1 MNRMPMKP
9 LLPLSAALLWAL
21 PSTAQNTCATAVP
34 ITAGIYTVPSVD
46 GSQVPAPVC
55 AQNGGGATAGE
66 WYSYT
71 PTAAYTVTINTAVGP
86 LTDSRV
92 HVYVGGCGAL
102 ACLIGDDDS
111 GINNTALVNFN
122 VAAGTT
128 YLIAFDNRWS
138 SSGFSFS
145 LTESPLVVPLFSFTP
160 LILSS
165 GNGSSLA
172 AVDMNGDHLDD
183 VVRATSTQITID
195 HQQTG
200 GGLVQSVYSTTTADH
215 SPGWSL
221 AAGDLDGN
229 GQNDLLYAGD
239 GVTFMMAN
247 ANGTAYTENSQPEWI
262 FCQRSNYVDINNDGH
277 LDAFICHDV
286 EPNVYYLNDGQGNL
300 TYYQGGLGDTP
311 DGGNYGS
318 IWVDYDNDHDVD
330 LFIAKCRGGLGP
342 ANIDQLHRNNGDG
355 TWTEVAA
362 QMNLADNQQS
372 WSSAWGDYDNDGDM
386 DVMQGASSF
395 TNGGHKLMRNDGGT
409 FTNMTVGS
417 GFDVLSGMSIEWI
430 THDFDNDGWLDVL
443 GGGKLMR
450 NNGDLTFSPHIV
462 TPTNGPVGD
471 LDNDGYLDI
480 VNYGTAYMNALS
492 GNNWLKVTL
501 EGTVSNTNGI
511 GARVEVLTPAGTQ
524 IRDIRSGDGFEY
536 MSTLNA
542 HFGLGQDS
550 QVDLVTVYWPSG
562 IVDVV
567 SAPAINGTVHVI
579 EGLST
584 GLGGTPAP
592 ATLSAYPNP
601 AEAALYLS
609 SGAPLRHATA
619 TVLNAAGQP
628 VLRTVLREPVVDLA
642 GIAPGVYVVQVE
654 LEGAL
659 LQERFVK
666 R

>member
-1 MNRMPMKP
+1 MKP
-9 LLPLSAALLWAL
+9 LFPLTLALLGTL
-21 PSTAQNTCATAVP
+21 PTLAQDNCASAVP
-34 ITAGIYTVPSVD
+34 ITAGTYVVSTVNGNQVPS
-46 GSQVPAPVC
+46 PICAP
-55 AQNGGGATAGE
+55 NGAGASAGE

-71 PTAAYTVTINTAVGP
+71 PTSNYTVTINTAIGA

-92 HVYVGGCGAL
+92 HVYLGGCGAL
-102 ACLIGDDDS
+102 ACVAGDDDS
-111 GINNTALVNFN
+111 GVNNTALLTFN
-122 VAAGTT
+122 VAAGFT
-128 YLIAFDNRWS
+128 YIIAFDNRWS
-138 SSGFSFS
+138 SSGFTFQLVESPIVIPVFSFS
-145 LTESPLVVPLFSFTP
+145 PLTLPAG
-160 LILSS
+160 I
-165 GNGSSLA
+165 GSTVA

-183 VVRATSTQITID
+183 VVRVTELQITIN

-200 GGLVQSVYSTTTADH
+200 GGLVQTVFPTDTADTT
-215 SPGWSL
+215 PYWSL

-229 GQNDLLYAGD
+229 GYNDLLYAG
-239 GVTFMMAN
+239 GSATFMLAN
-247 ANGTAYTENSQPEWI
+247 ADATAYIENSQTEWI
-262 FCQRSNYVDINNDGH
+262 FCQRSNFVDINNDGH
-277 LDAFICHDV
+277 LDAFVCHDV

-330 LFIAKCRGGLGP
+330 LFIAKCRGGVGP

-362 QMNLADNQQS
+362 LMNLADNQQS

-386 DVMQGASSF
+386 DVLQGASSF
-395 TNGGHKLMRNDGGT
+395 TNGGHKLMRNDGST
-409 FTNMTVGS
+409 FTNVTVGS
-417 GFDVLSGMSIEWI
+417 GFDVHSGQSIEWI

-443 GGGKLMR
+443 GGGKLLR
-450 NNGDLTFSPHIV
+450 NNGDMTFSLHTV

-480 VNYGTAYMNALS
+480 VNGGTVHMNALT

-501 EGTVSNTNGI
+501 EGTVSNTSGI
-511 GARVEVLTPAGTQ
+511 GARVEIQTPAGTQ
-524 IRDIRSGDGFEY
+524 IRDIRSGDGFRY

-542 HFGLGQDS
+542 HFGLGQES
-550 QVDLVTVYWPSG
+550 QVDQITVYWTSG
-562 IVDVV
+562 IVDVI

-584 GLGGTPAP
+584 GVATVTPE
-592 ATLSAYPNP
+592 ATLSTFPNP
-601 AEAALYLS
+601 VDNVLYLS
-609 SGAPLRHATA
+609 SSLPLRNANA
-619 TVLNAAGQP
+619 TVLNTAGQP
-628 VLRTVLREPVVDLA
+628 VLRSVLREATLDIA
-642 GIAPGVYVVQVE
+642 GLAPGVYVLQVE
-654 LEGAL
+654 QEGTL

>member
-1 MNRMPMKP
+1 MKP
-9 LLPLSAALLWAL
+9 LLPITIGLLAALPTL
-21 PSTAQNTCATAVP
+21 AQDNCATALP
-34 ITAGIYTVPSVD
+34 ITAGTYVVSAVNGT
-46 GSQVPAPVC
+46 QVPTPIC
-55 AQNGGGATAGE
+55 AQNGAGATAGE

-71 PTAAYTVTINTAVGP
+71 PTASYTVAINTAVGA

-92 HVYVGGCGAL
+92 HVYLGGCGAL
-102 ACLIGDDDS
+102 ACVAGDDDS
-111 GINNTALVNFN
+111 GVNNTAFLTFN
-122 VAAGTT
+122 VAAGFT
-128 YLIAFDNRWS
+128 YIIAFDNRWS
-138 SSGFSFS
+138 SNGFTFS
-145 LTESPLVVPLFSFTP
+145 LTESPIVIPVFSFSP
-160 LILSS
+160 LTLPAAS
-165 GNGSSLA
+165 GSGQA

-183 VVRATSTQITID
+183 VVRVTDLQITIN
-195 HQQTG
+195 HQQAG
-200 GGLVQSVYSTTTADH
+200 GGLVQTTFPTDTADTT
-215 SPGWSL
+215 PYWSM

-229 GQNDLLYAGD
+229 GYNDLLYAG
-239 GVTFMMAN
+239 GSATFMLAN
-247 ANGTAYTENSQPEWI
+247 ADATAYIENSQTEWI

-330 LFIAKCRGGLGP
+330 LFIAKCRGGVGP

-362 QMNLADNQQS
+362 LMNLADNQQS

-386 DVMQGASSF
+386 DVVQGASSF
-395 TNGGHKLMRNDGGT
+395 TNGGHKLMRNDGST
-409 FTNMTVGS
+409 FTNVTVGS
-417 GFDVLSGMSIEWI
+417 GFDVHGGTSIEWI

-443 GGGKLMR
+443 GGGKLLR
-450 NNGDLTFSPHIV
+450 NNGDMTFTLHTV

-471 LDNDGYLDI
+471 MDNDGYLDI
-480 VNYGTAYMNALS
+480 VNGSTVHVNALT

-511 GARVEVLTPAGTQ
+511 GARVEIITASGTQ
-524 IRDIRSGDGFEY
+524 IRDIRSGDGFRY

-550 QVDLVTVYWPSG
+550 EVDQVTVYWPSG
-562 IVDVV
+562 IVDV
-567 SAPAINGTVHVI
+567 INAVAVNGAVHVI

-584 GLGGTPAP
+584 AVNESVRP
-592 ATLSAYPNP
+592 TLLNAFPNP
-601 AEAALYLS
+601 AETILYLS
-609 SGAPLRHATA
+609 SETPLRNATA
-619 TVLNAAGQP
+619 TVLNTAGQP
-628 VLRTVLREPVVDLA
+628 VLRTVLHEPTVDIT
-642 GIAPGVYVVQVE
+642 GIAPGVYVIQVDQ
-654 LEGAL
+654 EGSL

>member
-1 MNRMPMKP
+1 MKP
-9 LLPLSAALLWAL
+9 LLPITIGLLGAL
-21 PSTAQNTCATAVP
+21 PTLAQNTCATALP
-34 ITAGIYTVPSVD
+34 ITAGTYVVSTVNGTQVPS
-46 GSQVPAPVC
+46 PIC
-55 AQNGGGATAGE
+55 AQNGAGATAGE

-71 PTAAYTVTINTAVGP
+71 PTASYTVAINTAVGA

-92 HVYVGGCGAL
+92 HVYQGACGAL
-102 ACLIGDDDS
+102 SCVAGDDDS
-111 GINNTALVNFN
+111 GVNNTAFLTFN
-122 VAAGTT
+122 VAAGLT
-128 YLIAFDNRWS
+128 YIIAFDNRWS
-138 SSGFSFS
+138 SSGFTFS
-145 LTESPLVVPLFSFTP
+145 LTESPIVIPVFSFTP
-160 LILSS
+160 LTLPAAS
-165 GNGSSLA
+165 GSGQA

-183 VVRATSTQITID
+183 VVRVTDLQITIN

-200 GGLVQSVYSTTTADH
+200 GGLVQTTFPTDTADTT
-215 SPGWSL
+215 PYWSM

-229 GQNDLLYAGD
+229 GYNDLLYAG
-239 GVTFMMAN
+239 GSATFMLAN
-247 ANGTAYTENSQPEWI
+247 ADATAYIENSQTEWI

-330 LFIAKCRGGLGP
+330 LFIAKCRGGVGP

-362 QMNLADNQQS
+362 LMNLADNQQS

-386 DVMQGASSF
+386 DVLQGASSF
-395 TNGGHKLMRNDGGT
+395 TNGGHKLMRNDGST
-409 FTNMTVGS
+409 FTNVTIGS
-417 GFDVLSGMSIEWI
+417 GFDVHGGTSIEWI

-443 GGGKLMR
+443 GGGKLLR
-450 NNGDLTFSPHIV
+450 NNGDMTFTMHTV

-480 VNYGTAYMNALS
+480 VNGSTVHVNALS
-492 GNNWLKVTL
+492 SNNWLKVTL

-511 GARVEVLTPAGTQ
+511 GARVEVLTASGTQ
-524 IRDIRSGDGFEY
+524 IRDIRSGDGFRY

-550 QVDLVTVYWPSG
+550 QVDQVTVYWPSG

-567 SAPAINGTVHVI
+567 SGPAINGTVHVI

-584 GLGGTPAP
+584 AVEGPVR
-592 ATLSAYPNP
+592 ATVLNAFPNP
-601 AEAALYLS
+601 AETILYLS
-609 SGAPLRHATA
+609 SETPLRNATA

-628 VLRTVLREPVVDLA
+628 VLRTVLHEPTVDIT
-642 GIAPGVYVVQVE
+642 GIAPGVYVIQVDQ
-654 LEGAL
+654 EGHL